1 MKRKQFVTLIIMI
14 AAIVLLAAGY
24 TAVMNMNSDNA
35 DVDDDGQQEEEVKT
49 IHLFEIN
56 ADDVIGIS
64 YSCDLGSLDMTKE
77 SGMWLQKG
85 TSVPIND
92 EQVSVMLDAVND
104 VVAIREIEDGAGN
117 LGEYGLE
124 NPSMQYTITMSD
136 NTTHIFK
143 FGLKLQTQIEGYY
156 ALIDSSDKVYSVA
169 ANYFDP
175 FHKSL
180 EEMIA
185 IEDEINI
192 SVDNVTKFGVT
203 TNKGLNFA
211 ASYVGDEIEENT
223 YYTWRIDEPYDNVM
237 ADTDSLKEILANLA
251 NLKYESCVA
260 YSEEDMSQYGL
271 EKPFATLSLEYYE
284 VTGVETPETGDEM
297 PETGDEAQGTDEQA
311 YATPVPEEMRVY
323 STYALNIGDS
333 YSEGEDKGYYVNP
346 EGSSNVYRMD
356 SMYIDALTG
365 FTSFSL
371 ADPCIYTVLVDQMTG
386 YEIEYE
392 GEKIVV
398 ERKQENE
405 EDVYYVNGKKVE
417 KEGILTLFS
426 AAYLLTFSG
435 EADDEKAELDSKP
448 VLKITYHTNGG
459 KDDVVKYIPY
469 DGDNFYQVDKNGIN
483 YFLTDKRG
491 IDDLISR
498 YKTYMKENF

>member
-1 MKRKQFVTLIIMI
+1 MKRKQLITLIIMM
-14 AAIVLLAAGY
+14 AAIVVLAAGY
-24 TAVMNMNSDNA
+24 TVAMNMNRDNA
-35 DVDDDGQQEEEVKT
+35 DADDGEQQEEEVNT
-49 IHLFEIN
+49 IQLFDIN
-56 ADDVIGIS
+56 ADDVVGIS
-64 YSCDLGSLDMTKE
+64 YSCDLGSLEMTKE

-85 TSVPIND
+85 TSVPMND
-92 EQVSVMLDAVND
+92 EHVGAMLDAVKE

-117 LGEYGLE
+117 LGEYGLD

-136 NTTHIFK
+136 NTIHEFK

-192 SVDNVTKFGVT
+192 STDNVTKFGVT

-211 ASYVGDEIEENT
+211 ATYVGDEIEENT

-237 ADTDSLKEILANLA
+237 ADTDSLKEILANLV

-260 YSEEDMSQYGL
+260 YSAEDMSQYGL
-271 EKPFATLSLEYYE
+271 DKPFATLSVEYYE
-284 VTGVETPETGDEM
+284 VTGVETPETGDE
-297 PETGDEAQGTDEQA
+297 TQDSGDEAQGTDESA
-311 YATPVPEEMRVY
+311 SATPVPEEMRVY
-323 STYALNIGDS
+323 STYTLNIGDS

-398 ERKQENE
+398 ERKQEND
-405 EDVYYVNGKKVE
+405 EDVYYVNGKQVE

-435 EADDEKAELDSKP
+435 EADDKTAEPDGKP